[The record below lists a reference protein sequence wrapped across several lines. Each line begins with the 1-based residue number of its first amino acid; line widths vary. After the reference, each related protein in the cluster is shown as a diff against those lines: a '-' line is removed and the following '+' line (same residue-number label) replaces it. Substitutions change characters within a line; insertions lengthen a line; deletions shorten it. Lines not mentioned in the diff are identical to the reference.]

1 MIPRKRLDI
10 GWGDLLFGMAQCL
23 IGNDREAAY
32 AACRE
37 STTDPASAAFF
48 LSVRSGFDAVLGALA
63 FPPGSQ
69 ILIHAITNPDM
80 LEIVKAHG
88 LVPVPV
94 DVDPQTLCPD
104 FASLERGVRDKT
116 VGLLVTHLF
125 GGRMPMEAIAQWA
138 RQRGLLVFEDCA
150 QGYWGD
156 GFTGHPASAVCMFSF
171 GPIKHSTALGGGLFF
186 IRDSKLRDKVDQ
198 LHATYA
204 VQSRW
209 LFGKRLAKYCAVLFL
224 DRPGPY
230 TVVCAGCRLLGK
242 SHDALSYLATRGFAG
257 GQLLEK
263 LRKQASTP
271 LLILLAMRFQTDALA
286 RVNQQRQVAE
296 AFRAR
301 IPQVCSPGHGKDSS
315 HWLFAIRVANA
326 RELCERLWEA
336 GFDAHLWP
344 VSLCVVPPVAE
355 VEGMVPRNAL
365 DLSRQLLF
373 LPVYPKAGERRL
385 VRMAELIC
393 RFADKAPVPF
403 TVPLPASGGI
413 RGSDIRP

>member
-10 GWGDLLFGMAQCL
+10 GWSDLLYGMAQCL
-23 IGNDREAAY
+23 VGGDRKTAY
-32 AACRE
+32 ATCRKG
-37 STTDPASAAFF
+37 TPDPDSAAFF

-63 FPPGSQ
+63 FPSGRQ

-80 LEIVKAHG
+80 LAIVKAHG

-94 DVDPQTLCPD
+94 DVDPRTLCVD
-104 FASLERGVRDKT
+104 FESLERGVGEET

-125 GGRMPMEAIAQWA
+125 GGRMPMEPISQWA
-138 RQRGLLVFEDCA
+138 QQRRLLVFEDCA

-171 GPIKHSTALGGGLFF
+171 GPIKHNTALGGGLFF
-186 IRDSKLRDKVDQ
+186 IRDPELRRKVEQ
-198 LHATYA
+198 LHATYV

-209 LFGKRLAKYCAVLFL
+209 QFGKRLVKYCAILSL

-257 GQLLEK
+257 GQLLSK
-263 LRKQASTP
+263 LRKQPSAP
-271 LLILLAMRFQTDALA
+271 LLALLARRFRSDALGRA
-286 RVNQQRQVAE
+286 VRRRQVAE

-301 IPQVCSPGHGKDSS
+301 IPQVCCPQHGKETSY
-315 HWLFAIRVANA
+315 WLFAIRAANA
-326 RELCERLWEA
+326 GELCERLWEA

-344 VSLCVVPPVAE
+344 VSLCVVPPVE
-355 VEGMVPRNAL
+355 KVEEMVPRQAW
-365 DLSRQLLF
+365 DLSGQLLF
-373 LPVYPKAGERRL
+373 LPVYPEAGERRL
-385 VRMAELIC
+385 ARMAEIVG
-393 RFADKAPVPF
+393 RFAE
-403 TVPLPASGGI
+403 
-413 RGSDIRP
+413 